1 MKILSRYVFREI
13 LASSFLA
20 TSLATFIIFL
30 RHVGPLVELFVRT
43 GDGMLFLKLCTYAL
57 PPVLLLS
64 IPFGV
69 LVGILIGLGRLSAD
83 NEIIAMR
90 SGGISSRI
98 VAPPVIF
105 FATLALLVSGA
116 CAVWLNPL
124 AIRAEVKLQN
134 KAGASQLTADV
145 VPQVFQ
151 EQFTNDN
158 TVLYVDDVVSGIGPA
173 LWKRVFIAD
182 ITPPSERK
190 NGMKEQPVGP
200 KITIAREAIAVPDP
214 VHNRVQL
221 TMKDQS
227 IDEAPYHSRA
237 PLASAVLTQ
246 NEAPEKKAR
255 AYQDMFTRELVAFIK
270 TVPRKSQESI
280 DARVELNGRFALP
293 FACVMLALV
302 GIPLG
307 SSSRKGGRSAGY
319 VWGIF
324 LSFFVYYLG
333 YITLTGLARSHAMS
347 AELASWLPNGIFGL
361 AGVFLISRM
370 EVPGDRDLIGGVR
383 RALTGLT
390 EGIAGRF
397 HRKRPTARVSSS
409 RGSRIV
415 LFQLMDSY
423 VLSTFLFYFVLW
435 LAAFITMIQ
444 VFNFFDLLKDV
455 VKNHIAM
462 SRVATFHLFLTP
474 LLVYETL
481 PVAVL
486 LAVLVTFGVMTKN
499 NEVTAFKACGI
510 SVRRLGLPVLLM
522 SGVLAGAVFAADYSW
537 IPLANQIQDGIH
549 NEIKGRPA
557 QTYLNPT
564 RKWVFHDYRIFY
576 LRGYDASDKMLI
588 EPYVFEIEPKSFH
601 LIREISANR
610 ARWQPN
616 IKQWVWEQGTVRD
629 LDGVDEKRADF
640 AATTFPEISESP
652 DDFLIQAQQT
662 AQMNYV
668 DLGNY
673 IGFLQDRG
681 FDTEK
686 LKVQYYKKFA
696 VPVFAFIMALISVP
710 FGFLVGNRGAM
721 AGIGVSIGVAM
732 AYYAIQALF
741 EQMGNVN
748 YLPAQVAAWSPDALF
763 ALAGM
768 YLMLRMRS

>member
-20 TSLATFIIFL
+20 TALSTFIIFL
-30 RHVGPLVELFVRT
+30 RHIGPLVELLVRT
-43 GDGMLFLKLCTYAL
+43 GDGMTFLKLCTYSL
-57 PPVLLLS
+57 PPVLILS

-83 NEIIAMR
+83 NEITAMR
-90 SGGISSRI
+90 SGGISSRV

-105 FATLALLVSGA
+105 FSTLALIVSGL

-124 AIRAEVKLQN
+124 AIRAEVRLQN
-134 KAGASQLTADV
+134 KAGASQMTADV

-158 TVLYVDDVVSGIGPA
+158 TVLYVDDVVSGVGPA

-182 ITPPSERK
+182 ITPPTERK
-190 NGMKEQPVGP
+190 IGTKDLPVGP
-200 KITIAREAIAVPDP
+200 KITMAQEAIPVADP
-214 VHNRVQL
+214 LHNRVQL
-221 TMKDQS
+221 TMKNQS

-237 PLASAVLTQ
+237 PVATVALTQ
-246 NEAPEKKAR
+246 NETPEKKAR
-255 AYQDMFTRELVAFIK
+255 AYQDMFTRELMAYIR
-270 TVPRKSQESI
+270 TQPHKSQESV
-280 DARVELNGRFALP
+280 DARVELQSRFALP

-319 VWGIF
+319 VWGIL
-324 LSFFVYYLG
+324 LSFFCYYLG
-333 YITLTGLARSHAMS
+333 FITLTGLARSHALS
-347 AELASWLPNGIFGL
+347 AELASWLPNGIFGV
-361 AGVFLISRM
+361 AGIFLISRM
-370 EVPGDRDLIGGVR
+370 EIPGDRDLIGGVR
-383 RALTGLT
+383 RFFDAAL
-390 EGIAGRF
+390 EKIASRVP
-397 HRKRPTARVSSS
+397 RPRQSQRSS
-409 RGSRIV
+409 RGSRVV
-415 LFQLMDSY
+415 LFQIMDSY

-435 LAAFITMIQ
+435 LAAFVTMIQ

-455 VKNHIAM
+455 VKNHVAM
-462 SRVATFHLFLTP
+462 PRVATFHLFLTP
-474 LLVYETL
+474 LLVYDML

-510 SVRRLGLPVLLM
+510 SVRRLGLPVLMM
-522 SGVLAGAVFAADYSW
+522 SGLLSAALFAADYSW
-537 IPLANQIQDGIH
+537 IPRANQIQDEIH
-549 NEIKGRPA
+549 NEIKGRPI

-576 LRGYDASDKMLI
+576 LRGFDAAEKMMI
-588 EPYVFEIEPKSFH
+588 EPYVFEIDPKTFH
-601 LIREISANR
+601 LVREISANR
-610 ARWQPN
+610 AQWKPN

-629 LDGVDEKRADF
+629 LDGIDEKHTDF
-640 AATTFPEISESP
+640 PATTFSEIEEVP
-652 DDFLIQAQQT
+652 DDFLIPKGQN
-662 AQMNYV
+662 AQMNYQE
-668 DLGNY
+668 LGAY
-673 IGFLQDRG
+673 VKYLADRG
-681 FDTEK
+681 FDTER

-732 AYYAIQALF
+732 AYYAVQALF

-763 ALAGM
+763 ALWGM

>member
-20 TSLATFIIFL
+20 VALATFVIFL
-30 RHVGPLVELFVRT
+30 QRIGTIVELLVRT
-43 GDGMLFLKLCTYAL
+43 ADAMVFLKLCIYSL
-57 PPVLLLS
+57 PPILLLS

-105 FATLALLVSGA
+105 FATFALLVSGA

-124 AIRAEVKLQN
+124 AIRAAIALQN
-134 KAGASQLTADV
+134 KAGAAQVTADV
-145 VPQVFQ
+145 EPQVFQ
-151 EQFTNDN
+151 EQFTNDT
-158 TVLYVDDVVSGIGPA
+158 TVLYVDDVVSGVGPA

-182 ITPPSERK
+182 ITAPGERK
-190 NGMKEQPVGP
+190 TGLKEQPVGP
-200 KITIAREAIAVPDP
+200 RITIAEEAIAVPDP
-214 VHNRVQL
+214 KNNRVQL
-221 TMKDQS
+221 TMKNQS
-227 IDEAPYHSRA
+227 IDDAPIHSRA
-237 PLASAVLTQ
+237 PVASAVLTQ
-246 NEAPEKKAR
+246 NESPEKKAR
-255 AYQDMFTRELVAFIK
+255 AYQDMFTRELMAFIK
-270 TVPRKSQESI
+270 AQKRGTQASADS
-280 DARVELNGRFALP
+280 RVELHGRFALP
-293 FACVMLALV
+293 FACLMLALV

-307 SSSRKGGRSAGY
+307 ASSRKGGRSAGY
-319 VWGIF
+319 VWGIL

-333 YITLTGLARSHAMS
+333 YITLTGLARSRSMS
-347 AELASWLPNGIFGL
+347 PELASWLPNAAFGL
-361 AGVFLISRM
+361 AGVFLITRM
-370 EVPGDRDLIGGVR
+370 EIPGDRDLIGSVR
-383 RALTGLT
+383 KFFDALTDR
-390 EGIAGRF
+390 IAGRLA
-397 HRKRPTARVSSS
+397 RPRRAEKP
-409 RGSRIV
+409 GSGMRIV
-415 LFQLMDSY
+415 VFQLMDSY

-435 LAAFITMIQ
+435 LIAFITMIQ

-455 VKNHIAM
+455 VKNHIAL

-474 LLVYETL
+474 LLIYKTL

-510 SVRRLGLPVLLM
+510 SVRRLGLPVLVM
-522 SGVLAGAVFAADYSW
+522 SGVLSAALFAADYSW
-537 IPLANQIQDGIH
+537 IPRANQIQDEIH

-557 QTYLNPT
+557 QTYLHPE
-564 RKWVFHDYRIFY
+564 RKWIKHDYRIFY
-576 LRGYDASDKMLI
+576 IRGFDASEKMMI
-588 EPYVFEIEPKSFH
+588 EPWVFEIDPKTFH
-601 LIREISANR
+601 LTREINANR
-610 ARWQPN
+610 ARWQPQ
-616 IKQWVWEQGTVRD
+616 IRQWVWEQGTVRD
-629 LDGVDEKRADF
+629 LDGVDETHSDF
-640 AATTFPEISESP
+640 PVRTFEEIAEVP
-652 DDFLIQAQQT
+652 DDFLIPDPQN
-662 AQMNYV
+662 AQMNYAE
-668 DLGNY
+668 LGSHIRY
-673 IGFLQDRG
+673 LQDHG

-686 LKVQYYKKFA
+686 LRVQYYKKFA

-732 AYYAIQALF
+732 AYYAVQALF

-748 YLPAQVAAWSPDALF
+748 YLPAQVAAWSPDVLF
-763 ALAGM
+763 ALAGT